1 MYPTTILDMG
11 PKTNYLQELV
21 YSDEYDGYIVSKIP
35 PTSFQNV
42 NDLLNI
48 FVLSRLVNTSFR
60 QQLIPTNGGGNNEG
74 ADDPSVKGFF
84 ANTRWA
90 NGEAFFENLLPSI
103 VDADYAQILSINSEF
118 GVKEYGP
125 EVYLNTDI
133 YFINDNNGNSVM
145 GITMKSDN
153 QERDYISPRRTIWND
168 NAAVPP
174 PDGDFTYIPI
184 VSQKVPDYQW
194 RLRFQFSNTANDP
207 LQYSSIFG
215 MQSNDFW
222 TNAPDPAANDTTSTS
237 TFAGF
242 FWNYYQKLDRF
253 NDDSEYFKTDISN
266 ITKYYKAHI
275 INYTPELDAAGLPVV
290 DDIGNV
296 SYSATSKAPISDNRR
311 YAYTFGAPFHFYFG
325 LIQGASAMDTFRTKY
340 VDTNIIY
347 E

>member
-1 MYPTTILDMG
+1 MLTDGNEKRYGNDKQLMYPTTILDMG
-11 PKTNYLQELV
+11 PKTNYLQELA

-35 PTSFQNV
+35 PTTFQNV

-48 FVLSRLVNTSFR
+48 FVLSRLVNTNFR

-194 RLRFQFSNTANDP
+194 RLRFQFDNTANDP

-242 FWNYYQKLDRF
+242 FWNHYQKLYRF
-253 NDDSEYFKTDISN
+253 NDDSEYLTRDS
-266 ITKYYKAHI
+266 
-275 INYTPELDAAGLPVV
+275 
-290 DDIGNV
+290 
-296 SYSATSKAPISDNRR
+296 SYGYMN
-311 YAYTFGAPFHFYFG
+311 
-325 LIQGASAMDTFRTKY
+325 
-340 VDTNIIY
+340 
-347 E
+347 